1 MALYWLARKTCQKKN
16 YAKQVGNQF
25 GVQRKVSAANM
36 DCNVVK
42 ILCGSTGMEPGFVP
56 KIHFARYDRREL
68 DTNYRARGWKQP
80 FGFSERFPAGMEVL
94 THLDYCLLSFI

>member
-1 MALYWLARKTCQKKN
+1 M
-16 YAKQVGNQF
+16 
-25 GVQRKVSAANM
+25 
-36 DCNVVK
+36 
-42 ILCGSTGMEPGFVP
+42 CGSTGMEPGFVP

-94 THLDYCLLSFI
+94 THLD